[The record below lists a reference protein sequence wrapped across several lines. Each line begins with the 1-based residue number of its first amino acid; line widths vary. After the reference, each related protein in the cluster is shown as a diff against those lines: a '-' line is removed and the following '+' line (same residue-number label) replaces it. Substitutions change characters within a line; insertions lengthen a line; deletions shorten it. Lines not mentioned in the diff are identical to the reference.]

1 MGHQFPRAAAAAAVA
16 LALTAC
22 GGSDGDGEPPPVLDV
37 AREQVAAAPDSS
49 DSASADEP
57 TADDAG
63 DAAPAE
69 LPLPDPSSFR
79 GSYRVVNL
87 VAEPTGDGVAHS
99 SVDVW
104 ARRTFTNGPV
114 LLAEDVGFGA
124 ASPYFEAP
132 VGSKV
137 VIVSAGAGP
146 DGEERAVLPDPADGE
161 QVTTVFANG
170 DDRTLETA
178 INLYERGNDRAPV
191 PPDEGDGLVVVVG
204 VSLSAYDEE
213 LSTSV
218 GGDAFVVGDG
228 SETCRLQ
235 RVEATGAAAE
245 ILGEADRIELEVAP
259 GAALI
264 SLHPWPT
271 PNGCDQPSALEVAVD
286 VAAGSTTL
294 LLVYTADGTSLET
307 LTLPL
312 GG

>member
-1 MGHQFPRAAAAAAVA
+1 MGHQFPRAVAAAAVV

-22 GGSDGDGEPPPVLDV
+22 GGSDGDGDPPPVLDV
-37 AREQVAAAPDSS
+37 AREQVAAAPVSS
-49 DSASADEP
+49 DSASADE
-57 TADDAG
+57 AIGDDAG
-63 DAAPAE
+63 VAAPAE
-69 LPLPDPSSFR
+69 LPPPDPSSFQ
-79 GSYRVVNL
+79 GDYRVVNL
-87 VAEPTGDGVAHS
+87 VAGSTGDGMAHS
-99 SVDVW
+99 TVDVW

-114 LLAEDVGFGA
+114 LLAEDVEFGA
-124 ASPYFEAP
+124 ASSYFAAP
-132 VGSKV
+132 VGSTV

-146 DGEERAVLPDPADGE
+146 DGEERAVLPDPAEGE

-170 DDRTLETA
+170 DDPTVETA
-178 INLYERGNDRAPV
+178 INLYERGNERAPA
-191 PPDEGDGLVVVVG
+191 PPVDGSGLVVVMG
-204 VSLSAYDEE
+204 ASLQSYDEE

-218 GGDAFVVGDG
+218 GGDAFVIGDG
-228 SETCRLQ
+228 SETCRVQ

-264 SLHPWPT
+264 SLHPWPS